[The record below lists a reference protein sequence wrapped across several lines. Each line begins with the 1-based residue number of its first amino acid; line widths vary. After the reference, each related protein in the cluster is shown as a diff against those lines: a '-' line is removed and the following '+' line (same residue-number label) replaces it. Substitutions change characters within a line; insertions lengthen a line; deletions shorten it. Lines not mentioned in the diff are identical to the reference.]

1 MKIVIVGCT
10 HAGVSAVKAI
20 KTFHPEAEV
29 VIYERDDNVSFLSC
43 GISLYLSGE
52 VEKLSD
58 MFYETPEHL
67 ASLGVDVK
75 IRHDVLAIDS
85 KAQTLRVQDLKSN
98 AVFDDHYDKLIMST
112 GSYVQVPPL
121 FGIDDSRVLMCKD
134 ARQAE
139 LVKKETA
146 AGQHIA
152 IVGAGYIGV
161 ELAEA
166 FANTGHKVTLIQGN
180 AQLLNNYI
188 DPCMSAS
195 IAKKLVSHGVDVRLN
210 ARVKA
215 FEAGSGDVGITVE
228 TAAGNVEADVAIVCT
243 GFLANTALLQ
253 GQVAMDRHGALLTNQ
268 WMQTSDENIYAAG
281 DACAVHFNPTGKS
294 AYVPLASNA
303 VRQGYIV
310 GRNVFGNIQKDLGT
324 QATTAMHLFDHTL
337 ATTGLTLVRAKKEG
351 IPADCVTYVGPYRP
365 PFMPDHDDVRI
376 TLVYGTEDRR
386 VLGAQLWSTHEITQ
400 SANAVSIAIQNRNTI
415 DDLAFV
421 DMLFNPHYDQPFN
434 YLNLVA
440 QLAVTQADHAS
451 TSD

>member
-10 HAGVSAVKAI
+10 HAGVAAVKAI
-20 KTFHPEAEV
+20 KEFHPEAQV

-43 GISLYLSGE
+43 GIALYLAGE
-52 VEKLSD
+52 VDRLSD

-67 ASLGVDVK
+67 ESLGVDVK
-75 IRHDVLAIDS
+75 IRHDVLAIDNV
-85 KAQTLRVQDLKSN
+85 AQTLQVQDLKTN
-98 AVFDDHYDKLIMST
+98 EVFEDHYDKLIMTT

-139 LVKKETA
+139 LIKADTA
-146 AGQHIA
+146 KGQHVA

-166 FANTGHKVTLIQGN
+166 FANTGHKVSLIQGN

-188 DPCMSAS
+188 DPGMSAD
-195 IAKKLVSHGVDVRLN
+195 IEKKLEAHGVKVYLH
-210 ARVKA
+210 ARVEA
-215 FEAGSGDVGITVE
+215 FEAGMGDSDITVQ
-228 TAAGNVEADVAIVCT
+228 TAAGNVQADIAIVCT
-243 GFLANTALLQ
+243 GFLANTSLLQ
-253 GQVAMDRHGALLTNQ
+253 GKVAMDRHGALLTNH

-281 DACAVHFNPTGKS
+281 DCCAAHFNPTGKS

-310 GRNVFGNIQKDLGT
+310 GRNVFGNSQKDLGT
-324 QATTAMHLFDHTL
+324 QATTAMRLFHHTL
-337 ATTGLTLVRAKKEG
+337 ATTGLTLVRAQKEG
-351 IPADCVTYVGPYRP
+351 IRADSVTYVGPYRP
-365 PFMPDHDDVRI
+365 AFMHGHDDVRI
-376 TLVYGTEDRR
+376 TLVYGLDDRR

-440 QLAVTQADHAS
+440 QLAVTKADKGEQ
-451 TSD
+451 